1 MIDIIDRIDDATASV
16 CGWCSTNLT
25 ADNYSG
31 DFCSEAHQESWNRDR
46 AGLMVTVPRV
56 ANVVRHSPGGDE
68 IVVDVVVDT
77 SRFENALR
85 VAREAAGRFHR
96 AIAGNRISHVI
107 LDETRDWTDIGF
119 TAGGVIEAA
128 PPDEPPPVSARAERM
143 QAALDARRNRNTG
156 PTRRPRAPKHL
167 GGRTPR

>member
-16 CGWCSTNLT
+16 CGWCSTKLT

-46 AGLMVTVPRV
+46 VGLTTTVPRV
-56 ANVVRHSPGGDE
+56 ASAVRHSPGGDE
-68 IVVDVVVDT
+68 IVVSVVPDISTFV
-77 SRFENALR
+77 SALR
-85 VAREAAGRFHR
+85 VAHE
-96 AIAGNRISHVI
+96 AIARMGRAASIPQRF
-107 LDETRDWTDIGF
+107 LFGDWTDIGF
-119 TAGGVIEAA
+119 TTGGVIEAS
-128 PPDEPPPVSARAERM
+128 PPDETSPVSTRAERM

-156 PTRRPRAPKHL
+156 PTRQPRAPKNL